1 MNVSLWSAD
10 YEVALVCMLLPFIN
24 GVVCEPWLST
34 NNGCLRGVEI
44 GWAIRAATCFLIA
57 HLRSAMAIVKIIRT
71 TTDRRARTN
80 IDSTPFLVR
89 WEHQLNIVSYQ
100 KMFLF
105 FPPLLQVQRL
115 NSMSEGQL
123 SLDDHCSRSAC
134 HDGKTTNSWRSMLL
148 KNPLLLS
155 MVHYLVLLI
164 THVVLFRY
172 LQTYT
177 IAYVRVSI

>member
-10 YEVALVCMLLPFIN
+10 YEALVCMLLPFIN

-57 HLRSAMAIVKIIRT
+57 RIFGRDGNCENNKNDDGSTGKDEHRFHSFFGTLGASAKHRIVPKNVPI
-71 TTDRRARTN
+71 
-80 IDSTPFLVR
+80 F
-89 WEHQLNIVSYQ
+89 
-100 KMFLF
+100 
-105 FPPLLQVQRL
+105 PLLQVQRL